1 MIEATPPMARYT
13 CIGFDVRVWPCDGTL
28 SVGLSDWSQH
38 DVMHAAIAA
47 QFGLQENLYQL
58 LHIKDQETL
67 DAVTAAIRANEACNL
82 VAVQIPE
89 PVAAWQGQ
97 RFGHPAGNPTLSLA
111 GFQCIGIDV
120 ADINGFFS
128 VLSLDPIAKFRKSID
143 LIDERHLD
151 EILQAVQLAGF
162 AERGHAPCCAV
173 RISALKI

>member
-1 MIEATPPMARYT
+1 MTKYT
-13 CIGFDVRVWPCDGTL
+13 CIGFDIRVWPCDGTPR
-28 SVGLSDWSQH
+28 VGLSDWSQH

-58 LHIKDQETL
+58 LHIEDQDTL
-67 DAVTAAIRANEACNL
+67 EAVMEAVRADAACNL
-82 VAVQIPE
+82 IAIQIPE
-89 PVAAWQGQ
+89 PVAAWQSQ

-111 GFQCIGIDV
+111 GFRCMGIDV

-128 VLSLDPIAKFRKSID
+128 VLSLDPIAKFRKSSD
-143 LIDERHLD
+143 LIDERHLN

-162 AERGHAPCCAV
+162 ADQGHAPCCAV